1 MKTRHDALSAVF
13 PFLRWP
19 VINKETAKADLA
31 AGLTGALIVLP
42 QGVAFATIAGLPPEF
57 GLYAAMVPAIVAAL
71 FGSSWHLVTGP
82 TTAISIAV
90 FASVSPLAEPGSAT
104 YISLV
109 LTLTFLT
116 GLFQLI
122 MGLARMGGLVNFI
135 SHTVVIGFTAG
146 AAVLIAVSQ
155 VKHFFGLE
163 MEQGL
168 QVHEVLQQV
177 VLQVNQ
183 INPYVVAVGVTTLA
197 AGVLVRRVTPRLYM
211 IVAMVLGSLVALL
224 FSRSAGGEE
233 TTGIATVGA
242 LSASL
247 PPFSLPDFSPD
258 ALGQLV
264 FPALIVTILALTEA
278 VSISRA
284 IAVKSGQHIDPNQ
297 EFVGQGLSN
306 LFGSFFSSYAS
317 SGSFNRSGVN
327 YAVGART
334 PLAAILASLFL
345 LLVLL
350 VVAPLAAYLP
360 TAAMAAVLFLVAYG
374 LIDFTHI
381 RSIFRTSRQETV
393 VMLVTFFGT
402 LLDLEKGI
410 FVGIILSLALYL
422 YRTSRPGMVSVVPDP
437 EPGSYYFVPATGR
450 PQCPQYKMI
459 RIHGSIFFGAVS
471 HVQSALKKIDQ
482 RHPDQKHV
490 LLIARGMNFI
500 DVAGA
505 EMLAQEA
512 AGRRRIGGGLY
523 FYRLQDR
530 VRELLARG
538 DYLDEIG
545 EDHIFSTKSHPIDSI
560 YPKLDSEIC
569 RNCEARIFPQCHV
582 RLPNGEPR

>member
-1 MKTRHDALSAVF
+1 VKTRHAATSVVF

-19 VINKETAKADLA
+19 RMTKESVKADLA
-31 AGLTGALIVLP
+31 AGLTGALVVLP

-57 GLYAAMVPAIVAAL
+57 GLYAAIVPAIVAAL

-90 FASVSPLAEPGSAT
+90 FASVSPLAEPGTAT
-104 YISLV
+104 YITLV

-116 GLFQLI
+116 GVFQLI
-122 MGLARMGGLVNFI
+122 MGVARLGGLVNFI

-155 VKHFFGLE
+155 LKEFL
-163 MEQGL
+163 GL
-168 QVHEVLQQV
+168 QMERGLHVHEVLQQV
-177 VLQVNQ
+177 ILQVDR
-183 INPYVVAVGVTTLA
+183 INPYVIAVGVTTLA
-197 AGVLVRRVTPRLYM
+197 AGVLLRRTSPRLYM
-211 IVAMVLGSLVALL
+211 IFAMVLGGVVALM
-224 FSRSAGGEE
+224 FNRYGGGQA
-233 TTGIATVGA
+233 TTGIETVGA

-247 PPFSLPDFSPD
+247 PPLSLPDFSPD
-258 ALGQLV
+258 AVGQLV
-264 FPALIVTILALTEA
+264 FPALVVTILALTEA

-297 EFVGQGLSN
+297 EFVGQGLAN
-306 LFGSFFSSYAS
+306 LFGSFFSSYSS

-334 PLAAILASLFL
+334 PLAAILASFFL
-345 LLVLL
+345 LMVLL

-381 RSIFRTSRQETV
+381 RSIFRTSRQETL

-410 FVGIILSLALYL
+410 FAGIILSLALYL
-422 YRTSRPGMVSVVPDP
+422 YRTSRPAMVPVVPDP
-437 EPGSYYFVPATGR
+437 EPGSYYFVPAAGR
-450 PQCPQYKMI
+450 PECRQFKMI

-471 HVQSALKKIDQ
+471 HVQNALKEIDERQ
-482 RHPDQKHV
+482 PEQKHV

-500 DVAGA
+500 DIAGA

-512 AGRRRIGGGLY
+512 ARRRRIGGGLY
-523 FYRLQDR
+523 FYRLQDK
-530 VRELLARG
+530 VRDLLARG

-545 EDHIFSTKSHPIDSI
+545 EDHIFPTKSHPIDSI

-569 RNCEARIFPQCHV
+569 RNCEARIFPQCDV

>member
-1 MKTRHDALSAVF
+1 MKTHHAALSAVF

-19 VINKETAKADLA
+19 GMDKETAKADLA
-31 AGLTGALIVLP
+31 AGLTGAFIVLP

-57 GLYAAMVPAIVAAL
+57 GLYAAMVPAIFAAL

-90 FASVSPLAEPGSAT
+90 FTAVSPLAEPGSAD

-146 AAVLIAVSQ
+146 AAVLIGMSQ
-155 VKHFFGLE
+155 VKHFLGLE
-163 MEQGL
+163 MERGL
-168 QVHEVLQQV
+168 HVHEILQQV
-177 VLQVNQ
+177 VLQVDK
-183 INPYVVAVGVTTLA
+183 INPYAAAVGVATLV
-197 AGVLVRRVTPRLYM
+197 AGIVVRKFAPRLYM
-211 IVAMVLGSLVALL
+211 IIAMVLGGLVALL
-224 FSRSAGGEE
+224 LNRYAGGEGA
-233 TTGIATVGA
+233 TGIETVGA

-247 PPFSLPDFSPD
+247 PPLSLPDFSLD
-258 ALGQLV
+258 ALGQVV
-264 FPALIVTILALTEA
+264 FPALIVTMLALTEA

-284 IAVKSGQHIDPNQ
+284 IAVKSGQHIDANQ
-297 EFVGQGLSN
+297 EFVGQGMSN
-306 LFGSFFSSYAS
+306 LIGSFFSSYAS

-327 YAVGART
+327 YAAGART
-334 PLAAILASLFL
+334 PLAAILASAFL
-345 LLVLL
+345 LVILL
-350 VVAPLAAYLP
+350 VVAPLAAFLP
-360 TAAMAAVLFLVAYG
+360 TAAMAAILFLVAYG

-381 RSIFRTSRQETV
+381 RSIFQTSRAETT

-410 FVGIILSLALYL
+410 FFGIILSLSLYL
-422 YRTSRPGMVSVVPDP
+422 YRTSRPGLVSVVPDP
-437 EPGSYYFVPATGR
+437 DPGGYYFVAAEGR
-450 PQCPQYKMI
+450 PECPQYKML
-459 RIHGSIFFGAVS
+459 RIHGSIFFGAVN
-471 HVQSALKKIDQ
+471 HVQQALKEIDE

-505 EMLAQEA
+505 EMLVQEA
-512 AGRRRIGGGLY
+512 ARRRRIGGGLY
-523 FYRLQDR
+523 FYRLQDQ
-530 VRELLARG
+530 VRELLVRG

-545 EDHIFSTKSHPIDSI
+545 EENIFATKTHPIDTI

-569 RNCEARIFPQCHV
+569 RSCEARIFSQCHV